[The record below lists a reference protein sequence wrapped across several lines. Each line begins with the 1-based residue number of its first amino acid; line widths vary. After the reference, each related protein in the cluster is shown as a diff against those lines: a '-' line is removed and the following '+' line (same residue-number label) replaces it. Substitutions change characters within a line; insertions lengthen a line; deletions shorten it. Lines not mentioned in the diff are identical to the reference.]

1 MPKENLFIAENQG
14 LDVDEQKKN
23 DILSFIESCNN
34 FQDFIKK
41 LEEENLIWYFIGPL
55 RKDENIKE
63 QIDLKWKKEF
73 QKFEQSINEI
83 HKKFEASLPGENFLV
98 YTTKDNDFQ
107 IRFENKEKP
116 IEISTLLRASD
127 EGKVYNLSLGKDSQ
141 ITATKKGSERHYDF
155 TGSSSCEMTINWQAK
170 DSKGNSIDCS
180 MTVEVNSKGIKRVIS
195 EPRFGGITSSEEV
208 LKLVKQNKEV
218 FINGKILYQAFT
230 DMGKSVN
237 EQQTPAEETF
247 TKNSPQSPILSS
259 SGYSSPGSRRSSFS
273 GVSEFSD
280 EEDEMLENSM
290 SDDEKEYEQEGSENG
305 VDEIIDGIEELKEE
319 KETFAQYFAKQA
331 KQLED
336 LKSERNSLKKEVNEQ
351 QQAIFER
358 DQKIK
363 EQDASIK
370 SLTEKLKKSEE
381 LNQNIE
387 KEGDTEIRTLSEE
400 KQILEG
406 EVKRLKAELKRITQE
421 KDQGIEQLTQEIK
434 ALEKELQGKN
444 NAIGKLSDQLK
455 DKENEINRI
464 NEEQQKKLE
473 QSEAKLSALE
483 KKNANLENDLK
494 KTLAEGLKDNHE
506 KQLVEELTEEKEK
519 NNTLAKEMKLLSQE
533 FNALQRKNEDLER
546 KIRQLEPGRSLADEM
561 SEVNTNEEIDKL
573 KQQLKAKEGMLTHTQ
588 EELKSVKDALEQ
600 LQDILQQE
608 KYQAAISTQTEV
620 EYESRRTSMQQQDQ
634 DIQAVNNNSSRI
646 ASGLRQENKKLTRDK
661 LTISEQLKQKIKEID
676 ELKKNLKQLQE
687 ENTQLRQKATKGTVV
702 NASSLA
708 DQREAKEE
716 EARTNIPQNIMD
728 WPVPIPDD
736 KPEEQKTPLEP
747 IKVNTEL
754 SDPNIVPAE
763 ASEKSTPSK

>member
-358 DQKIK
+358 DQKIE

-381 LNQNIE
+381 LNQKIE
-387 KEGDTEIRTLSEE
+387 KEGGTGIRILNEGKQDLE
-400 KQILEG
+400 K
-406 EVKRLKAELKRITQE
+406 EVTRLKDELKR
-421 KDQGIEQLTQEIK
+421 K
-434 ALEKELQGKN
+434 EKELAEKDKDIERLAQKVTVLEQSQKDKN
-444 NAIGKLSDQLK
+444 ARITDLTNQLK
-455 DKENEINRI
+455 DKESEIQSTNRI
-464 NEEQQKKLE
+464 NEELQKKLDQGE
-473 QSEAKLSALE
+473 TELSKLKEENTELINTTKKLLE
-483 KKNANLENDLK
+483 IDNNEKL
-494 KTLAEGLKDNHE
+494 LA
-506 KQLVEELTEEKEK
+506 EELTEAKEK
-519 NNTLAKEMKLLSQE
+519 NNTLAKEMKQLSQE

-561 SEVNTNEEIDKL
+561 SEVTTKV
-573 KQQLKAKEGMLTHTQ
+573 AT
-588 EELKSVKDALEQ
+588 
-600 LQDILQQE
+600 
-608 KYQAAISTQTEV
+608 STQTEAK
-620 EYESRRTSMQQQDQ
+620 YESREIQASNHETTVPKTQDQ
-634 DIQAVNNNSSRI
+634 GTQAADKSSSKRI
-646 ASGLRQENKKLTRDK
+646 SKLGKENKSLARDK
-661 LTISEQLKQKIKEID
+661 LMISEQLKQKTKEID

-687 ENTQLRQKATKGTVV
+687 ENTQLRQKATKDKGV
-702 NASSLA
+702 NASSST
-708 DQREAKEE
+708 DQKKTKEIE
-716 EARTNIPQNIMD
+716 IQTDVQMND
-728 WPVPIPDD
+728 FHDLYD
-736 KPEEQKTPLEP
+736 KEGKY
-747 IKVNTEL
+747 VRTEL
-754 SDPNIVPAE
+754 SDPSAVSAQ
-763 ASEKSTPSK
+763 ASEKSTPSKG